1 MATILSTHSLLFRP
15 SFTLIAALH
24 GSGWMSQSP
33 VATAYIYH
41 PRKQTVEAD
50 IQAYLWTKTQRV
62 EQTPRIV
69 SEIRNGLKLDPF
81 LSLIDHII
89 LASRVYETQE
99 VKMKYKNKPK
109 DLTRGAHRNFPFS
122 LMQNI
127 LKLVLNH
134 ALHYP
139 QVRKLGVSLEP
150 FVSATWPCMGDVI
163 SVRGKQD
170 MVLNSKEPL
179 PRFYDPLLTEQS
191 MDYSFE
197 SLGQASP
204 FMDLEKYPVTG
215 QISTGFAESAHTLF
229 PHLHTLFVID
239 NGEYIE
245 PPSKGLP
252 EVQLLQ
258 KGIVFTFGRL
268 LSQAVSKY
276 GRGIIGRDLPEPEC
290 AQCVVTDGC
299 RFSFLWYQLNT
310 LNTSNTN
317 ESIKNLVCIDRPG
330 VLYSSLEPDGLF
342 KKTIVDLNAD
352 ILRSLISMY
361 LLK

>member
-1 MATILSTHSLLFRP
+1 MATILSTHSTLFRP
-15 SFTLIAALH
+15 SFNLIATLH

-33 VATAYIYH
+33 VATAYVYH
-41 PRKQTVEAD
+41 PRKQTLEAD
-50 IQAYLWTKTQRV
+50 IQAFLWTKTQSV
-62 EQTPRIV
+62 KHPPRTV
-69 SEIRNGLKLDPF
+69 LEIRERLKLDPF
-81 LSLIDHII
+81 LSLIDHVI

-109 DLTRGAHRNFPFS
+109 DLTRGAHKNFPFS

-127 LKLVLNH
+127 LKFVLNH
-134 ALHYP
+134 SAQYP
-139 QVRKLGVSLEP
+139 QLRNLGVSLEP
-150 FVSATWPCMGDVI
+150 FVSATWPCMGDKI

-170 MVLNSKEPL
+170 MVLNSKAPL
-179 PRFYDPLLTEQS
+179 PQFYDPLLTEQS

-204 FMDLEKYPVTG
+204 FIDLKKYPVTE
-215 QISTGFAESAHTLF
+215 QISSGFTETRTLF
-229 PHLHTLFVID
+229 PHFHTLFVID

-252 EVQLLQ
+252 EIQLLQ
-258 KGIVFTFGRL
+258 NGIVFTFGRL
-268 LSQAVSKY
+268 FAQAVSKY
-276 GRGIIGRDLPEPEC
+276 GRDVIGRDLPEPEC
-290 AQCVVTDGC
+290 AQCIVTDGC

-310 LNTSNTN
+310 LNTNNTN
-317 ESIKNLVCIDRPG
+317 EGVKNLVCIDRPG
-330 VLYSSLEPDGLF
+330 LLYSSVEADGLF
-342 KKTIVDLNAD
+342 KKTIVDLNED